1 MLGPSLDTGR
11 HPCTNLRQSLTE
23 RRRPSDADPP
33 DGLATNTPLTCD
45 DEPVVTPPAQNDDPA
60 RIAERVGES
69 LTRLARVTGELST
82 ADSVD
87 SVVKIVTYH
96 MADAVGATIAAIALR
111 EGDRARIVGL
121 RGLPAREAEKWELV
135 PLSRSMATTDVIRS
149 GHRLVLVGA
158 DAIARA
164 YPDLPGI
171 DRGERTVVTLPLRAG
186 GRTIGAI
193 HLSLPGRFTP
203 DPTELDFLDIM
214 ADTCAQAF
222 ERIEASGMARRQTAR
237 LQFLAEASIELAS
250 SLDLDVTINRV
261 ARLAVPTFA
270 DWCAIDVIRDGRV
283 HRLAVAHVDPR
294 KVELAVA
301 LQERWPPDPASPSG
315 ARAVALTG
323 RPELIHEITDEML
336 VAGSRDPDQ
345 LRIAR
350 ELQLR
355 SALLVPLWVRG
366 RVIGVISWV
375 STDEKR
381 LYDEDDVR
389 FAEHLARRAATAID
403 NSELYSQTRAAAEQL
418 QRAVLPQALVGDDQW
433 DVSCHYRPSGRTE
446 VGGDFYD
453 AFGLGA
459 GRYVVFLG
467 DVMGRG
473 VAAAAAMAE
482 VRAATRAFASIDPD
496 PAFVLHRLD
505 AMVGAYGS
513 DQLVTLVYV
522 LADATAGHL
531 MVGNAGHPPPSVLRA
546 DGSVEQLP
554 FADGPPLG
562 VPAGDRAKV
571 TVGFGVGDTL
581 LAFTDGLIERR
592 DEDIDTGL
600 ERLAEAVP
608 ALAADPLV
616 TGVERVVEAMR
627 DDTYDDDMAALG
639 LRRLA

>member
-1 MLGPSLDTGR
+1 MSR
-11 HPCTNLRQSLTE
+11 
-23 RRRPSDADPP
+23 
-33 DGLATNTPLTCD
+33 
-45 DEPVVTPPAQNDDPA
+45 VVTPPAQNDDPA

-69 LTRLARVTGELST
+69 LTRLARITGELST
-82 ADSVD
+82 ADTVD

-96 MADAVGATIAAIALR
+96 VADAVGATIAALALR
-111 EGDRARIVGL
+111 EGENARIIGL
-121 RGLPAREAEKWELV
+121 RGLPAREAEQWELV
-135 PLSRSMATTDVIRS
+135 PLTRSMTTTDVIRS
-149 GHRLVLVGA
+149 GRRLVLVGA
-158 DAIARA
+158 DAIAQA

-171 DRGERTVVTLPLRAG
+171 DRGERTVVTLPLRAA

-222 ERIEASGMARRQTAR
+222 ERIEASAVARRQTAR

-250 SLDLDVTINRV
+250 SLDLEVTINRV

-336 VAGSRDPDQ
+336 VAGSRDPEQ

-375 STDEKR
+375 STDEQR

-418 QRAVLPQALVGDDQW
+418 QHAVLPQAL
-433 DVSCHYRPSGRTE
+433 GR
-446 VGGDFYD
+446 
-453 AFGLGA
+453 
-459 GRYVVFLG
+459 R
-467 DVMGRG
+467 R
-473 VAAAAAMAE
+473 
-482 VRAATRAFASIDPD
+482 
-496 PAFVLHRLD
+496 
-505 AMVGAYGS
+505 
-513 DQLVTLVYV
+513 
-522 LADATAGHL
+522 
-531 MVGNAGHPPPSVLRA
+531 
-546 DGSVEQLP
+546 
-554 FADGPPLG
+554 PLG
-562 VPAGDRAKV
+562 R
-571 TVGFGVGDTL
+571 L
-581 LAFTDGLIERR
+581 LPL
-592 DEDIDTGL
+592 
-600 ERLAEAVP
+600 P
-608 ALAADPLV
+608 ALGPGGGGRRL
-616 TGVERVVEAMR
+616 
-627 DDTYDDDMAALG
+627 
-639 LRRLA
+639 LRRLRAGRRPLRGLPG